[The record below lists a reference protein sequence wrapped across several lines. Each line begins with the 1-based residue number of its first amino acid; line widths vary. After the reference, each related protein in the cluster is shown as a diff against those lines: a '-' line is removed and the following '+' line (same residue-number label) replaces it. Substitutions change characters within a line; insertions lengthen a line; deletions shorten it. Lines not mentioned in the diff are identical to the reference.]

1 MNLVVKPH
9 HPWKTRTLLILGGIL
24 LLIGG
29 YTVFDYG
36 RFLAGFDSTQANR
49 VQEELLHAKE
59 QMEDEIETLRQEKA
73 LLERARQIERKAYDE
88 LDGTIKNLQAEILEL
103 KEELAFYRGIVSP
116 REASTGLQLQKFS
129 IEPNGPSRSY
139 HYKVVLTQVLKN
151 DRLASGQVQL
161 YLDGIHGSEPK
172 SLTLKDVTEKSV
184 SELSYRFKYFQ
195 NLEGDIEL
203 PENFTLLRATVKI
216 LPRGY
221 ERDSIE
227 KTIDWSIEEKQSNV
241 GEQKET

>member
-1 MNLVVKPH
+1 MSLVVKPH
-9 HPWKTRTLLILGGIL
+9 HPWKTRALWILGAL
-24 LLIGG
+24 LLLVGG
-29 YTVFDYG
+29 YTLFDYG
-36 RFLAGFDSTQANR
+36 RFLAGFDSDEASQ
-49 VQEELLHAKE
+49 VQLELLQVKKRLE
-59 QMEDEIETLRQEKA
+59 GEIEGLRQEKA
-73 LLERARQIERKAYDE
+73 LLQRARQIERQAYDE
-88 LDGTIKNLQAEILEL
+88 LDSTIKNLQAEILEL

-129 IEPNGPSRSY
+129 LEPNGPSRSF

-151 DRLASGQVQL
+151 DRLASGEVQL
-161 YLDGIHGSEPK
+161 HLDGIEGTEPK

-184 SELSYRFKYFQ
+184 NELRYRFKYFQ

-203 PENFTLLRATVKI
+203 PENFTLLRATVRI

-227 KTIDWSIEEKQSNV
+227 KTIDWSIEENPNNV
-241 GEQKET
+241 GE